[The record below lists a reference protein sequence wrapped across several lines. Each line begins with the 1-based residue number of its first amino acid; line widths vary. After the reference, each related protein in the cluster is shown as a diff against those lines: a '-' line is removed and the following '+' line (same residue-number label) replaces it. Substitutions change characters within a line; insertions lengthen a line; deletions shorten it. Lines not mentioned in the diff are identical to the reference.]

1 MIDLINVGSTL
12 NFSNSTLNIGVT
24 KIMRVFNEQ
33 KNSIIAT
40 YARFLRLR
48 NFLLTVIAPVRQV
61 CEQRKQRP
69 VVDFTRNNNTKL
81 RRCDEQAKNENN
93 LPEAIS
99 VGLGPTG
106 RRLFRT
112 LRILAQPAKRNVKN
126 TRSDSVQLV

>member
-40 YARFLRLR
+40 YARFSRLR
-48 NFLLTVIAPVRQV
+48 NFLLTAIAPVRQV

-81 RRCDEQAKNENN
+81 RRCDGQAKNENN

-106 RRLFRT
+106 RR
-112 LRILAQPAKRNVKN
+112 
-126 TRSDSVQLV
+126 